1 MALFDRELTGRIVKL
16 VVPTVLH
23 NLLHHTVLVA
33 DTIMIAMSPVGATGN
48 AALGV
53 ALPITFLVMTMILAV
68 TAGALSL
75 VGQRVG
81 AREPAQAAHVAKQ
94 SLSLSF
100 ALGLVLSVLG
110 VVAAPSAAGL
120 INMGGDPEVTR
131 LAGVYL
137 QTLFAGGIALYGTLA
152 TSSLMLGSGDGVTP
166 LKISAVMNAVN
177 IVLNAV
183 LIFGAGPIPA
193 MGVQGAAL
201 ASVLALTLG
210 MTLGLWL
217 LWRGTATLNLQAGGS
232 WLPEALTSSRIFRIG
247 LPAALQAFLQ
257 LGSFSVNLAILTS
270 TAAGSIAAAAVNI
283 GVAIDGFAVT
293 AGFAALV
300 AASSLVGQALGA
312 WQPREARRRAVAIAI
327 VTTGLM
333 IVVALAMALAAPALV
348 NLFIRPDQD
357 PVQVATLRELAI
369 TYLRVIAIG
378 LPFFGA
384 SLALTGALRGAGD
397 AIRPMILTGIT
408 RWLVTLPAAW
418 LLAFPLGLEAPGVF
432 WAMTLGHVVQC
443 LGLIWM
449 LRSPDWHL
457 VALRSQDAGSIYR
470 ALPSADRRLFLD
482 LRERLLAPAG
492 VRESVTDFKASYRFA
507 GQVLTL
513 TVSAGRIALEGPG
526 GDLVSDPGRITAIA
540 DAFAGSFAG
549 EPPSSTAIPTIN

>member
-1 MALFDRELTGRIVKL
+1 MLLFDRGLISRIAKL
-16 VVPTVLH
+16 AVPTVLH
-23 NLLHHTVLVA
+23 NLLHHAVLVA

-53 ALPITFLVMTMILAV
+53 ALPITFLVVTMILAV
-68 TAGALSL
+68 TAGAMSL

-100 ALGLVLSVLG
+100 ALGLVLSGLG

-120 INMGGDPEVTR
+120 INQGGDPEVTR

-137 QTLFAGGIALYGTLA
+137 QTLFAGGIPLYGTLA
-152 TSSLMLGSGDGVTP
+152 ISSLMLGSGDGLTP

-177 IVLNAV
+177 VVLNAL

-193 MGVQGAAL
+193 LGVQGAAL

-217 LWRGTATLNLQAGGS
+217 LWRGTATLNLRAGGS
-232 WLPEALTSSRIFRIG
+232 WLPEVLTSGRVFRIG

-257 LGSFSVNLAILTS
+257 LGSFSVNLAIVTS
-270 TAAGSIAAAAVNI
+270 TAAGSIGAAAVNI

-293 AGFAALV
+293 AGFATLV
-300 AASSLVGQALGA
+300 AANSLVAQALGA
-312 WQPREARRRAVAIAI
+312 WQPREARRRAAAIALLAA
-327 VTTGLM
+327 GLM
-333 IVVALAMALAAPALV
+333 TLFALAMALSAPALV
-348 NLFIRPDQD
+348 DLFIRPDQD
-357 PVQVATLRELAI
+357 PVQVAALRELTV
-369 TYLRVIAIG
+369 TYLRVIAVG

-397 AIRPMILTGIT
+397 AIRPMILTGIS
-408 RWLVTLPAAW
+408 RWLIVLPAGW
-418 LLAFPLGLEAPGVF
+418 LLAFPLGMEAPGVF

-457 VALRSQDAGSIYR
+457 VALRSQDAGGIYR
-470 ALPSADRRLFLD
+470 ALTPADRRLFLD
-482 LRERLLAPAG
+482 LREQLLAPAG
-492 VRESVTDFKASYRFA
+492 VRESVTDFRASYRFA

-513 TVSAGRIALEGPG
+513 TVSDGQIALEGPG
-526 GDLVSDPGRITAIA
+526 GDLVSDPVRITAIA
-540 DAFAGSFAG
+540 DTFTRSFTG
-549 EPPSSTAIPTIN
+549 ESSSSTAIRTIN

>member
-470 ALPSADRRLFLD
+470 ALRSADRRLFLD